1 MNKYLSLILLTALSA
16 FVSTARDA
24 DDQLGERLNP
34 VIEAG
39 EDIAVDYSAYPS
51 VRLRHNVVNLNND
64 DWSALGRKYRSALAG
79 DSLFIVVYLG
89 DSHVQADFGGS
100 VLRRRLSQNRPAGRG
115 LLIPFRLAGTNEP
128 LDYTFKLKSAYTA
141 SKLMRSPWSIEMP
154 FTGIALKPEG
164 RDFTF
169 CISSATPADCLR
181 FHTLG
186 SCVSVRQVLAD
197 GVEQQFGTY
206 MDSDGLLC
214 MSLPTLSNSFE
225 ISLSGD
231 GDTVFGGVELRSD
244 SVGVVFHS
252 IGNNG
257 ATFSDYGSIGHF
269 GAELSALHPDL
280 VVVALGTNEAFGR
293 KSTDDLRTN
302 MDALLKNIAR
312 YNPGAKILLVGPADC
327 YKKIRRRR
335 RGRRRTVQVVNTKA
349 AAIAR
354 TMRLFAEEKGI
365 PYYNQYAVA
374 GSAAS
379 QRKAHLLGSDGVH
392 YTAAGYR
399 LWGNLLSDAILDGMK
414 MDKE

>member
-1 MNKYLSLILLTALSA
+1 MTALSA

-39 EDIAVDYSAYPS
+39 EDTAVDYSAYPS
-51 VRLRHNVVNLNND
+51 VRLRHNIVNLNND

-79 DSLFIVVYLG
+79 DSLFTVVYLG

-128 LDYTFKLKSAYTA
+128 LDYTFKLQSPYTS
-141 SKLMRSPWSIEMP
+141 SKLMRSPWSTEMP
-154 FTGIALKPEG
+154 FTGIALKPDE
-164 RDFTF
+164 RDFTLS
-169 CISSATPADCLR
+169 ISSSMPADRLR

-269 GAELSALHPDL
+269 GAELSALQPDL

-335 RGRRRTVQVVNTKA
+335 HGRRRTVLVVNTKA
-349 AAIAR
+349 AEIAR

-392 YTAAGYR
+392 YTVAGYR

-414 MDKE
+414 MDKK